1 LVGTSVTIGPI
12 FGGIVSSFE
21 YLRGAIWRC
30 ATMIGAAWAVIR
42 PFITMRVFTVIFGRI
57 AKLPSESPVTDT
69 YKSKDPIVQHE
80 FLDPAVPVQQGAVP
94 LEGIERRVVS

>member
-1 LVGTSVTIGPI
+1 MSC
-12 FGGIVSSFE
+12 FE
-21 YLRGAIWRC
+21 YSRGAIWRC
-30 ATMIGAAWAVIR
+30 ATNKPVIGAAWAATH

-57 AKLPSESPVTDT
+57 VKLPSDSAVTDT